1 MTRTLTS
8 DLPSEFFTRC
18 TNVTQSATI
27 DLMFP
32 NSIKLK
38 LTDQE
43 CTPYGTHWPWFLPT
57 IWWRKRPTS
66 TTSMPSPMTNGES
79 TRQRQIL
86 LLYKEEN
93 TDVLQAFEDCK
104 K

>member
-1 MTRTLTS
+1 LINAWLVHLSSPFRIILRLIR
-8 DLPSEFFTRC
+8 DR
-18 TNVTQSATI
+18 
-27 DLMFP
+27 
-32 NSIKLK
+32 
-38 LTDQE
+38 
-43 CTPYGTHWPWFLPT
+43 
-57 IWWRKRPTS
+57 RPGVHAIRDPLALVLDHN
-66 TTSMPSPMTNGES
+66 MVEEMTNINNINAIADDQRES